1 MNNNCIFEIRKEGD
15 YKRLLF
21 QGSPV
26 GIRYRIVRRVNPR
39 TILVGKDKY
48 SLSCYYCKD
57 DKLMYFPTS
66 RLKIYPMYLIV
77 KDAYIIYR
85 TSFNK
90 LYDTNISYI
99 KYFDKGL
106 VNIKTGALLARR
118 YIKFSIN
125 KDFIKLRPRNTKG
138 TLIYDT
144 ETFRKI
150 L

>member
-1 MNNNCIFEIRKEGD
+1 MTLFLNSSFVFHNVANDATNNVITTTTGLIFEIRKEGD

-77 KDAYIIYR
+77 KYAYIIYR

-99 KYFDKGL
+99 KYFDKSKC
-106 VNIKTGALLARR
+106 V
-118 YIKFSIN
+118 
-125 KDFIKLRPRNTKG
+125 
-138 TLIYDT
+138 
-144 ETFRKI
+144 KI
-150 L
+150 